1 MNENLRKIPSVSD
14 VLKKLNHLNKFD
26 EKYLSFLIKK
36 EISKIR
42 KKTIEANL
50 DLDKDQIISDIVNK
64 VINSINC
71 SSKCTINGTGIV
83 LHTGLGRAPIG
94 RKILENVFKQLST
107 YSNLEFDLNNGKRGN
122 RQAHTEKLISYIS
135 GSDSAL
141 VVNNNAA
148 SVHLAINE
156 FAQGKEVIISRG
168 QLVEIGG
175 SFRIPEMIK
184 KSGAKLVEVGT
195 TNRTHLYDYEN
206 AINENTGLLLW
217 VHTSNYIIKG
227 FTSSPDISEI
237 VSLGKKCNLPTMVD
251 LGCGEIIDLS
261 SEGLKTDFV
270 VSKIVQKRPKII
282 TFSGDKLLGGPQSG
296 IIVGDMEA
304 VNRMKK
310 NSLARVVRPD
320 KFTIILLE
328 QILRTYL
335 FKDLFKENLTLF
347 LLTRNRFK
355 IKKIAENILS
365 KIDNHIKK
373 LLSIEIVDTMVET
386 GSGTLPEEK
395 IESVALRFNTK
406 KIQPD
411 SLSKVFRN
419 SSTAIIGYIKNDKY
433 HIDLKAVIPS
443 QEDELII
450 AINNF
455 NFSLCKQ

>member
-1 MNENLRKIPSVSD
+1 MNENLRRIPSVSD
-14 VLKKLNHLNKFD
+14 ILKKLNHLNKFD
-26 EKYLSFLIKK
+26 DKYLSFLIKK

-42 KKTIEANL
+42 KKAIEANL
-50 DLDKDQIISDIVNK
+50 DLDKHQIISEVVSKVN
-64 VINSINC
+64 NSINC
-71 SSKCTINGTGIV
+71 SSKYTINGTGVV

-94 RKILENVFKQLST
+94 RKILDNVLNQLST
-107 YSNLEFDLNNGKRGN
+107 YSNLELDLNNGKRGN
-122 RQAHTEKLISYIS
+122 RQTHTEKLISYVT

-148 SVHLAINE
+148 SVHLAVNE

-175 SFRIPEMIK
+175 SFRIPEMIE

-227 FTSSPDISEI
+227 FTSSPDISDI
-237 VSLGKKCNLPTMVD
+237 VSLGKKFNLPTMVD
-251 LGCGEIIDLS
+251 LGCGETIDLS
-261 SEGLKTDFV
+261 DKGLKTNFV
-270 VSKIVQKRPKII
+270 VSKIVHKRPNII

-296 IIVGDMEA
+296 IIVGDVETI
-304 VNRMKK
+304 NRMKK

-335 FKDLFKENLTLF
+335 VKDLFKENLTLF
-347 LLTRNRFK
+347 LLTRNRSN
-355 IKKIAENILS
+355 IKKIAENIFS
-365 KIDNHIKK
+365 QIDSNIKK

-395 IESVALRFNTK
+395 IESVALRFNTN
-406 KIQPD
+406 KIRPD
-411 SLSKVFRN
+411 SLSRAFRN
-419 SSTAIIGYIKNDKY
+419 SSIAIVGYISNDKY
-433 HIDLKAVIPS
+433 YIDLKAVLPS
-443 QEDELII
+443 QENELII

-455 NFSLCKQ
+455 NFP